1 MISIMSG
8 QNKKQRSRTYARNRT
23 NLSRRGFEKQ
33 PEPDSIFLLKL
44 ISVTISASIWLK
56 FSSQLVI
63 FGVVF
68 GGLPLGAVIAALT
81 MHFLEK
87 RQTNR
92 HVFYAIIFIIAILSY
107 FLPLGIVL

>member
-1 MISIMSG
+1 MSG

-87 RQTNR
+87 RQTNG